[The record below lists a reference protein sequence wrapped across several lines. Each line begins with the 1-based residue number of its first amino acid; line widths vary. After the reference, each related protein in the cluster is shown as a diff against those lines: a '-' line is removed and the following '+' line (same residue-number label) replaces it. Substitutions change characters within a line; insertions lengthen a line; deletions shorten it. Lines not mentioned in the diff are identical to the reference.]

1 MGTMNQQEWLANY
14 IESAFVGVT
23 LGDGIDIYAA
33 ESLDQYG
40 NAEEDRLSLS
50 AERND
55 WRRVPHEDLFPRSW
69 AVTFLDPL
77 GFRFY
82 APAIMT
88 ALLRTHDP
96 GECLCSSFLANL
108 QITKEG
114 LIKGV
119 QFNDLFSLR
128 QRAAIVRF
136 LKYLVH
142 NTGPCGDTSEAA
154 RRLKQIQART

>member
-1 MGTMNQQEWLANY
+1 MNQQEWLTNY
-14 IESAFVGVT
+14 IESAFADVT

-33 ESLDQYG
+33 QSLDDYG
-40 NAEEDRLSLS
+40 NSEEDRLSIS
-50 AERND
+50 AERSD
-55 WRRVPHEDLFPRSW
+55 WRRVPHEDLFPRFW
-69 AVTFLDPL
+69 AVTFLDAP

-88 ALLRTHDP
+88 ALLQPHDP
-96 GECLCSSFLANL
+96 GECLCSWFLANL
-108 QITKEG
+108 QITKDG
-114 LIKGV
+114 TIKGV
-119 QFNDLFSLR
+119 QFKDLFSPR

-136 LKYLVH
+136 LKYLVN